1 MPVLQNTAAPGAP
14 PAGSP
19 ALPAGR
25 RLWLL
30 LVGTVAVAA
39 AAVGFLSVRAAGD
52 RAFEEMRQQGLAIA
66 RLAALAADR
75 QDPAADPGLLRRLIG
90 AIAADGDPAHVE
102 IVGGDGAALA
112 EGGNAALRPV
122 LALRDSSS
130 MSRGPRDG
138 GETIR
143 AVDGRGLYLF
153 TYPVPGP
160 RGGAGATPAPG
171 RESILSPRSAVAA
184 PRPRP
189 AVTSAATGGEVRVA
203 FLAERLVK
211 ARRAALQ
218 DALVTGLFVV
228 LAGAL
233 TTRWTVRRLVIEP
246 AVALAATAERIAG
259 GDPAARFPRRGS
271 NGPAAG
277 ALAGAAAAIDRLA
290 GTLEGSLRRLDDQA
304 RRLEEVVGAIHGSA
318 AEMASSAGEQ
328 QEALRRISTA
338 AQAVSTHVRE
348 AAGSVGGLAKTSE
361 ETSTAIVGMAA
372 TIEDVGGLADG
383 LTLSVNDT
391 AATTEEL
398 VDSIK
403 EIDRNVELLNAFV
416 VETSQAMAHMENVLQ
431 QVERNAADSK
441 GISEIVAQ
449 NAGHGMRAV
458 ELTIE
463 GMEAIRGSVLEA
475 GRVIE
480 TVGRRGQE
488 IGLILNV
495 IQEVTEQTNLL
506 ALNAAIIAAQA
517 GDHGRGFAVVAE
529 EIRELA
535 ERTATSAKEIA
546 GLIGSFQT
554 ETGRA
559 VAAMQEGSRR
569 VIEGSE
575 RSREAGRALKEIL
588 ESAQRSSA
596 MVSEIAGATR
606 ALAKESQDV
615 SASVDKVHEMTS
627 RIKKSTA
634 EQTQGS
640 EQIMSAV
647 ENMREMSIHVK
658 QSTVEQIK
666 GARRMTRSIGEVTG
680 MTAAL
685 HRVAAD
691 QAGAADLI
699 QNTLGGAFEAA
710 AAGLAAAG
718 RVQAAMSDLL
728 ARVQVLRANLA
739 QHDPPA

>member
-1 MPVLQNTAAPGAP
+1 MPVIPKTIAPGAAPATPP
-14 PAGSP
+14 PAS
-19 ALPAGR
+19 AGR
-25 RLWLL
+25 RLGR
-30 LVGTVAVAA
+30 VVAGVLI
-39 AAVGFLSVRAAGD
+39 AAVVVLGLLSHRSAEE
-52 RAFEEMRQQGLAIA
+52 RAFEEMRRQGLAVA
-66 RLAALAADR
+66 RLISLAAGG
-75 QDPAADPGLLRRLIG
+75 PAPAGEPQRLERLIDR
-90 AIAADGDPAHVE
+90 IAADGDPVHVE
-102 IVGGDGAALA
+102 IVGGDGAVLA
-112 EGGNAALRPV
+112 EGGIRARRPV
-122 LALRDSSS
+122 YGLRGPAPVI
-130 MSRGPRDG
+130 RGPRDR
-138 GETIR
+138 GELVKGI
-143 AVDGRGLYLF
+143 DGQDLYLF

-160 RGGAGATPAPG
+160 RESGADPRPVPAG
-171 RESILSPRSAVAA
+171 ESILAPRSAVAA
-184 PRPRP
+184 PRPRQGEP
-189 AVTSAATGGEVRVA
+189 AAIGAEVRVA
-203 FLAERLVK
+203 FPGARLQD
-211 ARRAALQ
+211 ARRAHLW
-218 DALVTGLFVV
+218 DAGLAGILVV
-228 LAGAL
+228 LGGTL
-233 TTRWTVRRLVIEP
+233 VTRWTVRRLVIDP
-246 AVALAATAERIAG
+246 AAALAGTAERIAG
-259 GDPAARFPRRGS
+259 GDLAARMPRSGS
-271 NGPAAG
+271 GD
-277 ALAGAAAAIDRLA
+277 LQGAAAAIDRLA
-290 GTLEGSLRRLDDQA
+290 GTLEGGLARLDDQT
-304 RRLEEVVGAIHGSA
+304 RRLEEVVGAIHDSA
-318 AEMASSAGEQ
+318 AAVGSSTRDQ
-328 QEALRRISTA
+328 QDSLRRISTA
-338 AQAVSTHVRE
+338 AQAMSGAVRE
-348 AAGSVGGLAKTSE
+348 VAGSVGGLAKTSE
-361 ETSTAIVGMAA
+361 ETSTSMVGMAA
-372 TIEDVGGLADG
+372 TIDEVAGLADG

-398 VDSIK
+398 VASIK
-403 EIDRNVELLNAFV
+403 EIDRNVELLNRFV

-529 EIRELA
+529 EIRQLA
-535 ERTATSAKEIA
+535 ERTTTSAKEIA
-546 GLIGSFQT
+546 ELIGSFQT

-569 VIEGSE
+569 VIDGSE

-596 MVSEIAGATR
+596 MVSEIAAATR

-615 SASVDKVHEMTS
+615 SASVDKVHEMTAQ
-627 RIKKSTA
+627 IKKSTA

-658 QSTVEQIK
+658 QATIEQSK
-666 GARRMTRSIGEVTG
+666 GSRRISQAIGQVTA
-680 MTAAL
+680 MAAAL
-685 HRVAAD
+685 HRAAGD
-691 QAGAADLI
+691 QAGAADQIL
-699 QNTLGGAFEAA
+699 QVLGGASEAA
-710 AAGLAAAG
+710 ATGLHAAG
-718 RVQAAMSDLL
+718 RVQDAMTDLR

-739 QHDPPA
+739 RNPRSG